1 MFLRM
6 LRGAAGRR
14 KGRFFLTAGVVGLGI
29 SLATAMLSV
38 MLDVGDKMNQTLKT
52 YGANIMVTP
61 RGASLLADLY
71 GLRESADV
79 DGQYLR
85 EEELPR
91 IKTIFWAFNI
101 VDFAPWLEA
110 QGTIRTPEAD
120 TQVGLLGTWFDK
132 HLDIP
137 TGESLNT
144 GIRNLK
150 SWWTLRGDWPE
161 DGGNSLMVGEALA
174 SRAGLKPGG
183 SLSLAVRDVQ
193 GRETVE
199 NFMVSAVFH
208 SGDKEDETLILPLD
222 ALQRLSGLQGKA
234 RRLEVS
240 ALTTPENEL
249 ARRAAASPAALS
261 AQEWEVWYC
270 TAYVSAIAYQ
280 IEEVLT
286 EARAKPVLR
295 VSESEGNI
303 LLKTQLLMLLLTL
316 LSLLCSSLAVSS
328 LVTAGVLE
336 RAAELGLLKALG
348 ATDIQVVIV
357 FLAEMLLAAFLG
369 GTLGYCAGL
378 GLAQVIGRS
387 VFEASIDPRM
397 LVVPITVLL
406 TLLVTLAGSLPALRL
421 LLRLNPAEVL
431 HGR

>member
-174 SRAGLKPGG
+174 SRAGLKP
-183 SLSLAVRDVQ
+183 
-193 GRETVE
+193 
-199 NFMVSAVFH
+199 
-208 SGDKEDETLILPLD
+208 
-222 ALQRLSGLQGKA
+222 
-234 RRLEVS
+234 
-240 ALTTPENEL
+240 
-249 ARRAAASPAALS
+249 AAA
-261 AQEWEVWYC
+261 
-270 TAYVSAIAYQ
+270 
-280 IEEVLT
+280 
-286 EARAKPVLR
+286 
-295 VSESEGNI
+295 
-303 LLKTQLLMLLLTL
+303 
-316 LSLLCSSLAVSS
+316 
-328 LVTAGVLE
+328 
-336 RAAELGLLKALG
+336 
-348 ATDIQVVIV
+348 
-357 FLAEMLLAAFLG
+357 
-369 GTLGYCAGL
+369 
-378 GLAQVIGRS
+378 
-387 VFEASIDPRM
+387 
-397 LVVPITVLL
+397 
-406 TLLVTLAGSLPALRL
+406 
-421 LLRLNPAEVL
+421 
-431 HGR
+431 